1 MAVILQENL
10 ISCYFG
16 SCTFIDDICNS
27 VKPNKCIFNLEIIVF
42 FYSAYSMIDRLEK
55 VFIIQRGITFLLY
68 FICIVKFDIFE
79 WSIIINLPNHHRW
92 PKNRIY
98 SRQNEM
104 EVIYLF

>member
-55 VFIIQRGITFLLY
+55 VFYNSTRYNIFIVLY
-68 FICIVKFDIFE
+68 MYCKIRYF
-79 WSIIINLPNHHRW
+79 
-92 PKNRIY
+92 
-98 SRQNEM
+98 
-104 EVIYLF
+104 